1 MPKNRLYTLLV
12 KDYDGRVTARLANGT
27 EQLRKNFQVYE
38 FRVNKDDGLD
48 LACVSEFD
56 LDTLQYI
63 RSILNARIE
72 VTSAG
77 RTPEYNARPNVGGSE
92 RSMHQYMFDCLDFI
106 VAEATPVQL
115 EHIFQ
120 YLIQRGYK
128 GIGRYKG
135 GRFHIDKRN
144 GELTVW
150 EER

>member
-1 MPKNRLYTLLV
+1 MLTLLV
-12 KDYDGRVTARLANGT
+12 KEYDGRVTSKLVNPDYKVRP
-27 EQLRKNFQVYE
+27 NFRADE
-38 FRVNKDDGLD
+38 FTVNKNDNLD
-48 LACVSEFD
+48 LACVTQYD

-63 RSILNARIE
+63 RTLYNLI
-72 VTSAG
+72 VTVSSVG
-77 RTPEYNARPNVGGSE
+77 RTPKYNTGVGGASG
-92 RSMHQYMFDCLDFI
+92 SMHQYMFDCLDFI
-106 VAEATPVQL
+106 VAEATPAQL

-150 EER
+150 DER